1 MRASRLI
8 LVLLVALCL
17 HGGGAPVR
25 AQDDGLE
32 YKVKAAFLLN
42 FARFITWP
50 EQHWPADQPFFLL
63 TVLGQDPFGSALSGV
78 EEKQIAGRPIHLRFE
93 QTLSGEASAGQMIFV
108 SGSEKAHLGHIL
120 ASTAGKPIVLV
131 SDIEGFAAAG
141 GMFELKSVNGRLSFI
156 INNSRAREQGLRIN
170 ASLLK
175 LAIEVL

>member
-1 MRASRLI
+1 MRVPL
-8 LVLLVALCL
+8 LTFVLCAVLCL
-17 HGGGAPVR
+17 HGGGAPVQ
-25 AQDDGLE
+25 AKDDGLE

-50 EQHWPADQPFFLL
+50 EQHWPANQPFFLL
-63 TVLGQDPFGSALSGV
+63 TVLGQDPFGPALSGV

-93 QTLSGEASAGQMIFV
+93 QTLSEAASAGQMIFV
-108 SGSEKAHLGHIL
+108 SGSEKAQLGRIL
-120 ASTAGKPIVLV
+120 ASTAGKPTVLV

-141 GMFELKSVNGRLSFI
+141 GMFEFKRVNGRLSFI

-170 ASLLK
+170 ASLLQ

>member
-1 MRASRLI
+1 MCVSRLI
-8 LVLLVALCL
+8 PALVVTLCL
-17 HGGGAPVR
+17 HAGVSPVR

-50 EQHWPADQPFFLL
+50 EQHWPANQPFFLL
-63 TVLGQDPFGSALSGV
+63 TVLGQDPFGPALSGV
-78 EEKQIAGRPIHLRFE
+78 EEKQIAGKPIHLRFE
-93 QTLSGEASAGQMIFV
+93 QTLSGEANAGQMIFV
-108 SGSEKAHLGHIL
+108 SGSERAQLGRIL
-120 ASTAGKPIVLV
+120 ANTAGKPIVLV

-141 GMFELKSVNGRLSFI
+141 GMFELKRVNGRLSFI